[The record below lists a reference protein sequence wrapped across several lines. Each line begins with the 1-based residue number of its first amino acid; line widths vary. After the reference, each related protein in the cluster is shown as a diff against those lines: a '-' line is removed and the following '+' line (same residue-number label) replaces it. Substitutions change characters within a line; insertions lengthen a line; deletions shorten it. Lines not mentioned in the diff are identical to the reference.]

1 MVFKRNEVRT
11 FPTSDQFLGN
21 KRLND
26 IIYGFFQTHSY
37 LTENKERYCLK
48 KETSAARVV
57 EYFQSLPE
65 AKDCPV
71 SERTVR
77 EMIKL
82 FAGAGI
88 LKEGELD
95 KKKVYFLPDLEKGE
109 FVYIKTDTLRYLVN
123 TATSNVIKVY
133 AFLKKKYQ
141 QHIDFKYTEPY
152 RFSQRKL
159 LEVLG
164 YNPDINNAET
174 AKMVK
179 DIINCLENNKLIEAS
194 KSWVKTDSGNA
205 TNYYIL
211 ENVYEDYY
219 DNFPAANTKK
229 SDNVIA
235 TPVPLSA
242 EEFRKLF

>member
-77 EMIKL
+77 EI
-82 FAGAGI
+82 
-88 LKEGELD
+88 
-95 KKKVYFLPDLEKGE
+95 
-109 FVYIKTDTLRYLVN
+109 
-123 TATSNVIKVY
+123 
-133 AFLKKKYQ
+133 
-141 QHIDFKYTEPY
+141 
-152 RFSQRKL
+152 QRK
-159 LEVLG
+159 
-164 YNPDINNAET
+164 I
-174 AKMVK
+174 
-179 DIINCLENNKLIEAS
+179 
-194 KSWVKTDSGNA
+194 
-205 TNYYIL
+205 
-211 ENVYEDYY
+211 
-219 DNFPAANTKK
+219 
-229 SDNVIA
+229 
-235 TPVPLSA
+235 
-242 EEFRKLF
+242 